1 MSYLASLFAEPVTP
15 EPTTEHLTDRR
26 FVDIQAVPGEPSY
39 LLCLSRTL
47 ADELIVENRSWLGR
61 TIEVLGQGLLFET
74 DCPLHTGDQVR
85 LEMAVDTRLVEG
97 SGEVLH
103 VQMRPDGL
111 WTVLFEY
118 QELSDESRSLLMALA
133 AGR

>member
-1 MSYLASLFAEPVTP
+1 MSYLATLFAEPSTSP
-15 EPTTEHLTDRR
+15 QTDHLTDRR
-26 FVDIQAVPGEPSY
+26 FVDVEPKPGEPSY

-61 TIEVLGQGLLFET
+61 SLEVLAQGLLFET
-74 DCPLHTGDQVR
+74 DCPLHTGDHLR

-103 VQMRPDGL
+103 VQVRPDGL
-111 WTVLFEY
+111 WTVLFEFRD
-118 QELSDESRSLLMALA
+118 LSEESTDLLSALT

>member
-1 MSYLASLFAEPVTP
+1 MSYLAALFAEPTP
-15 EPTTEHLTDRR
+15 PQETEHLTDRR
-26 FVDIQAVPGEPSY
+26 FIDLEPTPGELHY

-61 TIEVLGQGLLFET
+61 TLEVLAQGLLFET
-74 DCPLHTGDQVR
+74 DCPVHTGDR
-85 LEMAVDTRLVEG
+85 LRVEVAIDTRLIEG

-103 VQMRPDGL
+103 VQIRPDGL
-111 WTVLFEY
+111 WTVLFEFH
-118 QELSDESRSLLMALA
+118 QLSDEGRRLLDALS

>member
-1 MSYLASLFAEPVTP
+1 MSYLASLFAEPGTP
-15 EPTTEHLTDRR
+15 KTPDHLTDRR
-26 FVDIQAVPGEPSY
+26 FAEVERTSDEPSY

-61 TIEVLGQGLLFET
+61 SIEVLSQGLLFET
-74 DCPLHTGDQVR
+74 DCPLHAGDHLR

-103 VQMRPDGL
+103 VQVRPDGL
-111 WTVLFEY
+111 WTVLFEFSD
-118 QELSDESRSLLMALA
+118 LADESRALLVALTA
-133 AGR
+133 VR